1 MNFMFSFVFFNA
13 IDVLFCSQEL
23 VKQVLSAIKSVAGND
38 DVKDAVVSAG
48 GVPLI
53 VMAMNRHLT
62 NASVG
67 LVSKLSLPFIEQRT
81 FNKEAILHSDQ
92 PAINSIVYFLPCS
105 ILMQFKSRKHFNTSS
120 LSLKVFAA
128 LLL

>member
-1 MNFMFSFVFFNA
+1 M
-13 IDVLFCSQEL
+13 
-23 VKQVLSAIKSVAGND
+23 KQVLSAIKSVAGND

-67 LVSKLSLPFIEQRT
+67 
-81 FNKEAILHSDQ
+81 
-92 PAINSIVYFLPCS
+92 
-105 ILMQFKSRKHFNTSS
+105 
-120 LSLKVFAA
+120 
-128 LLL
+128 